1 MMTTHARSRFRPWLA
16 AALLALAACAPATA
30 TPTAAP
36 AAAETA
42 SATPPPTAP
51 STATP
56 AVTVTPVPVT
66 LAVWWPEPLAPLD
79 NGDAADLLSEQISSF
94 QAAQSGS
101 VLVDLRLKRES
112 DLGGIMA
119 TLHAASPV
127 APGALPDLTLMQ
139 RSDMLAAARDE
150 LIFPLEGLVSSAL
163 LGDLFEPALQL
174 GQVDGTLYG
183 MPYMLAVDHMAY
195 RGAADGAALSWRFD
209 DVLARGLPYVFPGG
223 AEAGINRT
231 LFSQYLDAGGSLDAV
246 GLLETDADALL
257 TVFSYYE
264 AATAAGILS
273 PTVLAHTRPFN
284 YHAELASGALDAGVV
299 SSTLYLTLLDEGA
312 DLRFGPLPTESGAG
326 ASALGGWMW
335 VLTTSSADRQA
346 LAARFLNWMMAAN
359 RQGRYAQTVRML
371 PSQRAAL
378 QQWPAAPY
386 TAFVREQL
394 AQAVPY
400 LADNAGSVTA
410 RALQSAMAEVIAGQ
424 RNAAAAVENVL
435 DLVAG
440 Q

>member
-1 MMTTHARSRFRPWLA
+1 MTTHTHSTFRPLLA
-16 AALLALAACAPATA
+16 AALLALAACSPSAAPITPAVVA
-30 TPTAAP
+30 QAPSETPTP
-36 AAAETA
+36 AVT
-42 SATPPPTAP
+42 

-56 AVTVTPVPVT
+56 AVTVTPAPVT

-79 NGDAADLLSEQISSF
+79 NGDAADQLSEQISGF

-101 VLVDLRLKRES
+101 VLVDLRLKREG

-150 LIFPLEGLVSSAL
+150 LIFPLEGLASSAL
-163 LGDLFEPALQL
+163 LGDLFEPALRL

-183 MPYMLAVDHMAY
+183 IPYMLIVDHMAY
-195 RGAADGAALSWRFD
+195 HGAADSAALSWRFD

-231 LFSQYLDAGGSLDAV
+231 LFSQYLDAGGGLDAA

-264 AATAAGILS
+264 AAAAAGILS
-273 PTVLAHTRPFN
+273 PAVLAHTRPFD
-284 YHAELASGALDAGVV
+284 YRAELVSGALDAGVV

-346 LAARFLNWMMAAN
+346 LAARFLNWMMAAS
-359 RQGRYAQTVRML
+359 RQGRYAQAVRML

-386 TAFVREQL
+386 TAFAREQL

-400 LADNAGSVTA
+400 LADNTGSATA

-424 RNAAAAVENVL
+424 RDAAAAVESVL